1 MIEKLKKHKSLY
13 HHPWRFQA
21 SLQGVARL
29 GEGLVENGARYICIR
44 LEPGQDLAEHS
55 AHSGKRLLNIFA
67 GVVCRSR
74 LASEAC
80 LQYLILY

>member
-1 MIEKLKKHKSLY
+1 M
-13 HHPWRFQA
+13 
-21 SLQGVARL
+21 
-29 GEGLVENGARYICIR
+29 ENGARYICIR

-67 GVVCRSR
+67 GVACRSR